1 MTPSADLRA
10 AYGAAGEAWSAGPSA
25 VYEALAVPLVDEVGP
40 VAGLTALDVG
50 TGGGSVAD
58 LLRARGARVVAS
70 DHSLGMLRAGADRI
84 PAVVADVAAL
94 PFVDGAADVVT
105 AGFVLNH
112 LADPVPAVRELARI
126 GRRVVATTFAEEAAP
141 EVKRAVHEVALAH
154 GFTSPAWYGALRG
167 GSLHLPSPEQAL
179 TVLLSAGLTA
189 VRVERAEVVLRL
201 RAEQVLAWRWGMAQ
215 YASFVGGLDPARRA
229 ALDAAALARLPEQH
243 DVSFA
248 VLVMSGQP
256 SS

>member
-1 MTPSADLRA
+1 MTLSADLRA
-10 AYGAAGEAWSAGPSA
+10 AYGAAGAAWSAGPTG
-25 VYEALAVPLVDEVGP
+25 VYAALAVPLVDEVGP

-58 LLRARGARVVAS
+58 LLRARGAEVVAS
-70 DHSLGMLRAGADRI
+70 DQALGMLRAGADRP

-94 PFVDGAADVVT
+94 PFVDGSVDVVT

-112 LADPVPAVRELARI
+112 LADPGPAVRELARV

-141 EVKRAVHEVALAH
+141 EVKRALHEVALAH
-154 GFTSPAWYGALRG
+154 GYRSPAWYDALPG
-167 GSLHLPSPEQAL
+167 GPLHLPSPQQAM
-179 TVLLSAGLTA
+179 TVLLSAGLRA
-189 VRVERAEVVLRL
+189 VRVERAAVVLPL

-215 YASFVGGLDPARRA
+215 YAPFVGGLDPALRA

-243 DVSFA
+243 DVTFA